1 MFAGMRNDGEDF
13 LYKDRIIEICDS
25 LIASGCQIKLY
36 LACSRNILEQ
46 LSKRDWVT
54 VTKGYVQDFL
64 RQENVQVALKQ
75 EMISGHIMVCGN
87 KNTLGKAV

>member
-1 MFAGMRNDGEDF
+1 M
-13 LYKDRIIEICDS
+13 
-25 LIASGCQIKLY
+25 
-36 LACSRNILEQ
+36 
-46 LSKRDWVT
+46 T

-64 RQENVQVALKQ
+64 RQENVQVGLKQ